1 MSEDT
6 MDQKNGGIVK
16 NWYTILLFIL
26 IYGVYVFAIFTTDK
40 DNDNK
45 VKQNQNIVEDSSLFV
60 VREYEELQNDG
71 SMVTI
76 QVWNDRLES
85 IKR

>member
-6 MDQKNGGIVK
+6 MNQKNGGIVK
-16 NWYTILLFIL
+16 NWYIILLFIL

-40 DNDNK
+40 DNDHKEIHNK
-45 VKQNQNIVEDSSLFV
+45 IIVGDSSLFV

>member
-1 MSEDT
+1 

-16 NWYTILLFIL
+16 HWYTILLFIL

-60 VREYEELQNDG
+60 VREYKELQNDG

>member
-16 NWYTILLFIL
+16 RWYTILLFIL
-26 IYGVYVFAIFTTDK
+26 IYGVYVFGIFTTDK
-40 DNDNK
+40 DNDHKETHNK
-45 VKQNQNIVEDSSLFV
+45 IIVEDSSLFV
-60 VREYEELQNDG
+60 VREYKELQNDG

-85 IKR
+85 VKR

>member
-6 MDQKNGGIVK
+6 MNQKNGGIVK
-16 NWYTILLFIL
+16 NWYIILLFIL

-40 DNDNK
+40 DNDHKEIHNK
-45 VKQNQNIVEDSSLFV
+45 IIVGDSSLFV
-60 VREYEELQNDG
+60 VREYKELQNDG

>member
-16 NWYTILLFIL
+16 NWYRILLFIL

-45 VKQNQNIVEDSSLFV
+45 VKQNQSIVEDSSLFV
-60 VREYEELQNDG
+60 VREYKELQNDG

>member
-16 NWYTILLFIL
+16 HWYTILLFIL
-26 IYGVYVFAIFTTDK
+26 IYGVYVFGIFTTDK
-40 DNDNK
+40 DNDHKETNNK
-45 VKQNQNIVEDSSLFV
+45 IIVEDSSLFV

-71 SMVTI
+71 SIKII

-85 IKR
+85 VKR

>member
-16 NWYTILLFIL
+16 HWYTILLFIL

-60 VREYEELQNDG
+60 VREYKELQNDG

>member
-16 NWYTILLFIL
+16 YWYTILLFIL
-26 IYGVYVFAIFTTDK
+26 IYGVYVFGIFTTDK
-40 DNDNK
+40 DNDHKETHNK
-45 VKQNQNIVEDSSLFV
+45 IIVEDSSLFV

-85 IKR
+85 VKR

>member
-16 NWYTILLFIL
+16 HWYTILLFIL

-60 VREYEELQNDG
+60 VREYKELRNDG

>member
-16 NWYTILLFIL
+16 HWYTILLFIL
-26 IYGVYVFAIFTTDK
+26 IYGVYVFGIFTTDK
-40 DNDNK
+40 DNDHKETHN
-45 VKQNQNIVEDSSLFV
+45 NIIVEDSSLFV

-71 SMVTI
+71 SIKII

-85 IKR
+85 VKR

>member
-16 NWYTILLFIL
+16 HWYTILLFIL
-26 IYGVYVFAIFTTDK
+26 IYGVYVFGIFTTDK
-40 DNDNK
+40 DNDQKGTHNK
-45 VKQNQNIVEDSSLFV
+45 IIVEDSSLFV
-60 VREYEELQNDG
+60 VREYKELQNDG

-85 IKR
+85 VKR

>member
-16 NWYTILLFIL
+16 HWYTILLFIL
-26 IYGVYVFAIFTTDK
+26 IYGVYVFGIFTTDK
-40 DNDNK
+40 DNDHKETNNK
-45 VKQNQNIVEDSSLFV
+45 IIVEDSSLFV

-71 SMVTI
+71 TIKII

-85 IKR
+85 VKR

>member
-16 NWYTILLFIL
+16 HWYTILLFIL
-26 IYGVYVFAIFTTDK
+26 IYGVYVFGIFTTDK

-45 VKQNQNIVEDSSLFV
+45 VKQNQNIVEDSSLYV

-85 IKR
+85 VKQ

>member
-26 IYGVYVFAIFTTDK
+26 IYGVYMFAIFTTDK
-40 DNDNK
+40 DNDHKETHNK
-45 VKQNQNIVEDSSLFV
+45 IIVEDSSLFV
-60 VREYEELQNDG
+60 VREYKELQNDG

-85 IKR
+85 VKR

>member
-1 MSEDT
+1 MN
-6 MDQKNGGIVK
+6 QKNGGIVK
-16 NWYTILLFIL
+16 NWYIILLFIL

-40 DNDNK
+40 DNDHKEIHNK
-45 VKQNQNIVEDSSLFV
+45 IIVGDSSLFV
-60 VREYEELQNDG
+60 VREYKELQNDG

>member
-16 NWYTILLFIL
+16 NWYRILLFIL

-45 VKQNQNIVEDSSLFV
+45 VKQNQNIVGDSSLFV
-60 VREYEELQNDG
+60 VREYKELQNDG

>member
-6 MDQKNGGIVK
+6 MDQKNGGIV
-16 NWYTILLFIL
+16 NHWYTILLFIL
-26 IYGVYVFAIFTTDK
+26 IYGVYAFGIFTTDK
-40 DNDNK
+40 DNDHKETHNK
-45 VKQNQNIVEDSSLFV
+45 IIVEDSSLFV

-85 IKR
+85 VKR

>member
-16 NWYTILLFIL
+16 HWYTILLFIL
-26 IYGVYVFAIFTTDK
+26 IYGVYVFGIFTTDK
-40 DNDNK
+40 DNDHKETHNK
-45 VKQNQNIVEDSSLFV
+45 IIVEDSSLFV

-76 QVWNDRLES
+76 QVWKDILES
-85 IKR
+85 VKR

>member
-6 MDQKNGGIVK
+6 MNQKNGGIVK
-16 NWYTILLFIL
+16 NWYIILLYIL

-40 DNDNK
+40 DNDHKEIHNK
-45 VKQNQNIVEDSSLFV
+45 IIVGDSSLFV
-60 VREYEELQNDG
+60 VREYKELQNDG

>member
-16 NWYTILLFIL
+16 HWYRILLFIL

-60 VREYEELQNDG
+60 VREYKELQNDG